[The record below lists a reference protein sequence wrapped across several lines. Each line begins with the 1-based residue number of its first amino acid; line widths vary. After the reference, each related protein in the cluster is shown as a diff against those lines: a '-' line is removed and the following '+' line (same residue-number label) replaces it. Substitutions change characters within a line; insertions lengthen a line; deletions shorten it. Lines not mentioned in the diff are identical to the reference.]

1 MMHTVIWVV
10 LIVSV
15 VLLLVV
21 LLRNR
26 SAFQWLGKTCLHV
39 VFAALLI
46 YVLNLFSGYTSLT
59 IPYNAVTVGI
69 VGTLGLPGLGLL
81 AAVKLIMLG

>member
-1 MMHTVIWVV
+1 
-10 LIVSV
+10 
-15 VLLLVV
+15 
-21 LLRNR
+21 
-26 SAFQWLGKTCLHV
+26 

-59 IPYNAVTVGI
+59 IPFNAVTVGI